1 MKRCDDVMIIF
12 DDYYD
17 DNNWLNE
24 EVYIDGSIWW
34 FVFDETNLR
43 VIDWLWEGVVVVWS
57 VAEQSDVVSELS
69 TDKIKTVLATDG
81 VEVEVEASTDQKQ
94 DGVNTDGKRKQPSEE
109 DLRFILLS
117 YMEIYNLLYNC
128 LILYYWKEV
137 HFPQD
142 R

>member
-1 MKRCDDVMIIF
+1 
-12 DDYYD
+12 
-17 DNNWLNE
+17 
-24 EVYIDGSIWW
+24 
-34 FVFDETNLR
+34 
-43 VIDWLWEGVVVVWS
+43 VVVWS